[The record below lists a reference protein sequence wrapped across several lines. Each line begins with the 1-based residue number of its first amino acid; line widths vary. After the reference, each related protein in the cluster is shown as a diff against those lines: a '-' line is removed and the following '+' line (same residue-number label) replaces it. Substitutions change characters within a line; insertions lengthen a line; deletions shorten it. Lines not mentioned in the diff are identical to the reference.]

1 MSRPERGRR
10 QVGGWFAARG
20 LKGVKG
26 CPEGH
31 GGALRGPGGL
41 GEPCARGPER
51 RGSVVPAAAQSGPA
65 GTRAAW
71 SPLRSIRSRRGSA
84 LCARGRAGRV
94 GSPPGSRG
102 AESGAGAAGG
112 RRQAHSPSLAFF
124 FLASVP
130 PSLPRNDSSFFILWG
145 RRAGERRGAEDMGTH
160 GDPGG
165 RAGSSASGSRPGRL
179 RRRRRPLAPGSG
191 REGAAP
197 APAPAPRPPLAPAA
211 SAARGLALGHHVQP
225 ARAVGGSHAPRHAYS
240 PSAAVVPLLNAASR
254 TDRVPSAPLLFYSFE
269 PWTLV
274 TLPGRRGR
282 GWGVNEAARATTFAQ
297 PWHIR

>member
-1 MSRPERGRR
+1 MGSMSRRERGRR
-10 QVGGWFAARG
+10 QVGGWFPVWR

-31 GGALRGPGGL
+31 GGALRGPGEL
-41 GEPCARGPER
+41 GEPRARDPER
-51 RGSVVPAAAQSGPA
+51 RGSVVPGAAQSGPA

-94 GSPPGSRG
+94 GRPHGSRG

-112 RRQAHSPSLAFF
+112 RRRAHSPSLAFF

-145 RRAGERRGAEDMGTH
+145 RRAGERSGAEDMGAR

-179 RRRRRPLAPGSG
+179 RRRRRRPLAPGSG

-211 SAARGLALGHHVQP
+211 SRRPRSDSGSPRP
-225 ARAVGGSHAPRHAYS
+225 ARESRRRFPRAAAHSLSKRSGS
-240 PSAAVVPLLNAASR
+240 
-254 TDRVPSAPLLFYSFE
+254 SAPKCRKSDRPRALCPPFVLL
-269 PWTLV
+269 V
-274 TLPGRRGR
+274 
-282 GWGVNEAARATTFAQ
+282 
-297 PWHIR
+297 